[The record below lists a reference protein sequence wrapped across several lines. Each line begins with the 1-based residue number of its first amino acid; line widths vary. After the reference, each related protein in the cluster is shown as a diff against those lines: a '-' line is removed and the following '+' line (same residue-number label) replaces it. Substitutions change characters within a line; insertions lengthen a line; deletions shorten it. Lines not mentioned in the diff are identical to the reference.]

1 MNKPTYQELENQILA
16 QKTTIEHL
24 KERKK
29 QYTDLLNSTP
39 KMFKIIELIYDENG
53 KGIDYYYRQTNP
65 AFEMFIGKS
74 REQLIDKR
82 STQCFEPLENYWLET
97 YNKVM
102 KTGMPVTYQNNE
114 TNNGHYFEIFAW
126 KVGINLIAVIF
137 EDITKRK
144 QIELKRVSDKE
155 KAEES
160 KKLSNDFISNLSHE
174 IRTPMNGVLG
184 FTKFL
189 SDPNLTDIKRKH
201 YVSIIQ
207 NSGKQL
213 MRTMDDL
220 LEFSKLGTKQVKVI
234 EKEVCLND
242 FFFELFTV
250 FDVKAKENK
259 IPLYLRKGLSDK
271 ESTVLIDE
279 TKLNNVLGNLLEN
292 ALKFTRNGFIEFGYK
307 KIGSNLEIYVKDT
320 GIGIKSDH
328 QKSIFGRFSKEEKE
342 SSKNIG
348 GLGLGLWIARENT
361 NLLGGEITLKSK
373 KDKGSTF
380 FVTLPYNP
388 ALSYLDNNSSTSN
401 LKEEEEEEEEAHKC
415 NILIAEDE
423 EINFLFLEILLKN
436 EVDLNCSIVHA
447 KNGEEAVAICRKN
460 PEIDFVLMDLKMPV
474 MDGFEAIKLIKEFRP
489 ELPIVAQTA
498 FSSAED
504 KERVFAAGFND
515 FLSKPIGQE
524 ALREVINKQ
533 KEQKRINENI
543 VFKNSQ
549 T

>member
-320 GIGIKSDH
+320 GIGIKSDR

-436 EVDLNCSIVHA
+436 EVDLYCSIVHA

-515 FLSKPIGQE
+515 FLSKPISQE